1 MTYQFHSA
9 IYLRVATNP
18 TTGFGHMSRMLALRK
33 VFKEPVKWFVDPRTK
48 KDVSEWVPKTDEV
61 YEESAVDSIA
71 QLQSA
76 TKAQPDGLII
86 CDSYNVSCK
95 GLGVANIPT
104 VYFCDS
110 DTWQIFENVT
120 IINCQPG
127 AMPHKN
133 CFAGPRFMPIDTRG
147 KQQAKVDFTTVPY
160 PIRCLIGFGAVDSG
174 NMTAFALDALLSDE
188 KLRESVQPIC
198 LLGPHF
204 KYGDIVETLLGSF
217 AKSKIVRNCS
227 SVLDLPYT
235 CDIAIGAPGVSHAE
249 RLYAGI
255 PTVLLPQNDKH
266 VALCMGWQNEGCALY
281 ARAEPQHIASQIN
294 SLIANQ
300 FEQARAI
307 SMEGQRVIDGKGASR
322 IVAEINFRGLYS

>member
-33 VFKEPVKWFVDPRTK
+33 VFKDPVKWFVDPRTK
-48 KDVSEWVPKTDEV
+48 KEVSEWVPKTDEV
-61 YEESAVDSIA
+61 YEETAVDGIA

-76 TKAQPDGLII
+76 TKAQSAGLIV

-95 GLGVANIPT
+95 GLAVANLPI

-110 DTWQIFENVT
+110 VTGQIFENVT
-120 IINCQPG
+120 VVNCQPG
-127 AMPHKN
+127 VMPHKN

-147 KQQAKVDFTTVPY
+147 KQQAKLNFASVAY
-160 PIRCLIGFGAVDSG
+160 PIRCLIGFGAIDSG
-174 NMTAFALDALLSDE
+174 NMTAIALDALLSDE
-188 KLRESVQPIC
+188 KLRKIVQPIC

-204 KYGDIVETLLGSF
+204 KHGDIVETLLASF
-217 AKSKIVRNCS
+217 TKSKIIRDCS
-227 SVLDLPYT
+227 SVLELPYM

-255 PTVLLPQNDKH
+255 PTVLVPQSDKH
-266 VALCMGWQNEGCALY
+266 VSLCMSWQNEGCALY
-281 ARAEPQHIASQIN
+281 ARSEPKHIAGQIN
-294 SLIANQ
+294 ALIANQ

-307 SMEGQRVIDGKGASR
+307 SIKGQRVIDGKGASR
-322 IVAEINFRGLYS
+322 ILSKLAMLERIK